1 MSHAIPNITVVQV
14 RLTRTVSPKWLWR
27 ETYFEGLV
35 NMACNEFFQPFNTNY
50 SNLSSTPSA
59 SQYQLGVGNTTLMVQ
74 QLIVVA
80 VYLLGAIYE
89 R

>member
-1 MSHAIPNITVVQV
+1 
-14 RLTRTVSPKWLWR
+14 
-27 ETYFEGLV
+27 
-35 NMACNEFFQPFNTNY
+35 MACNEFFQPFNTNY